1 MAAFGTKE
9 TVPPAFRLLP
19 TPKRTSDQS
28 AESSLLVDFG
38 INLSHL
44 DFGDFTHPV
53 KVDG

>member
-1 MAAFGTKE
+1 MAAFDTKE

-28 AESSLLVDFG
+28 AESSLMVDFG

-44 DFGDFTHPV
+44 VFWRFHPS
-53 KVDG
+53 GQG